1 LVNLIAIVGLVTAL
15 GFAWWQSRKAARA
28 YRALFSSLEEVPAKV
43 LSALRIVIRP
53 AQHGSAIDLGSG
65 GACAN
70 FNFLD
75 LNGDGHEEL
84 LVQYPSGAH
93 ASELKVFA

>member
-28 YRALFSSLEEVPAKV
+28 YRALSSSLEEVPAKV

-53 AQHGSAIDLGSG
+53 AQHGSSFNTQLGRMARS
-65 GACAN
+65 
-70 FNFLD
+70 
-75 LNGDGHEEL
+75 
-84 LVQYPSGAH
+84 
-93 ASELKVFA
+93 